1 LAGGELVIKVQGK
14 TITAEQVINQIQ
26 FNTTEQKVIHIL
38 SLSNEVYEYDSL
50 IQLKFELNLRSNT
63 VNAAIELNSSEF
75 AFRVFRK
82 SFCNPIY
89 WNRTD
94 EGGFDLQSDVKP
106 SDAIKDIYNN
116 SSKYG
121 TECAT
126 AMIIVF
132 YKALLDLLPVT
143 LFNQFY
149 SNIYLMNWKSL
160 DKDLGLYVVNNPT
173 DFLPGDCMYF
183 KNPEVDPVTPEW
195 QGENVINLGDGKYY
209 GHGIGINT
217 ADEIIEVLNQR
228 RFNEATE
235 SAYLLSIAKRLS
247 FKYISYH
254 YKLYSSN

>member
-1 LAGGELVIKVQGK
+1 MIKIQGR
-14 TITAEQVINQIQ
+14 TITTEEFINQVQ
-26 FNTTEQKVIHIL
+26 LNATEQKIIHLL
-38 SLSNEVYEYDSL
+38 SISNEVYKYDSL
-50 IQLKFELNLRSNT
+50 SQLKLELNLRSNI
-63 VNAAIELNSSEF
+63 VNAAIELNSSKF

-82 SFCNPIY
+82 SFCNPIF

-94 EGGFDLQSDVKP
+94 EGGFALQSGVEP
-106 SDAIKDIYNN
+106 SVAIQDIYNN

-132 YKALLDLLPVT
+132 YKALLDLLPVM

-149 SNIYLMNWKSL
+149 SDIYLMNWKSL
-160 DKDLGLYVVNNPT
+160 DKDLGLYVVNNPA

-209 GHGIGINT
+209 GHGIGITT
-217 ADEIIEVLNQR
+217 ADGIIEVLNRQR
-228 RFNEATE
+228 VSEATE
-235 SAYLLSIAKRLS
+235 SAYLLPIAKRLS

-254 YKLYSSN
+254 YNLYSSN